1 MNRVALFDFCE
12 TLVNFQTADAF
23 VDFVRTKSQ
32 NKRMFILERI
42 RMFLIKFHVLAFLER
57 RFFSRIPIHKITKL
71 FQLRGLC
78 QKELEYYASLYY
90 NEKIK
95 PNFIPKVLAILK
107 DKQKNGYTIAI
118 VSGGYGIYLKYFAKE
133 FNVPF
138 VLSSNIK
145 FKNNV
150 CTGLLDGP
158 DCMEENK
165 IKYLEK
171 VFAKDRIQS
180 EAYSDS
186 ITDLPLLNW
195 ADQGYVISKGKH
207 QNWIS
212 DNLIEIIW

>member
-107 DKQKNGYTIAI
+107 DKQKNRYTIAI